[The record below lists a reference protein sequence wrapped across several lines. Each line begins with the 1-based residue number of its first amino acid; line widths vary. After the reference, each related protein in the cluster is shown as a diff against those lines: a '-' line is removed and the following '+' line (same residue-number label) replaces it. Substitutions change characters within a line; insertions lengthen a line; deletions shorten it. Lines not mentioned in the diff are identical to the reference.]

1 MQMYL
6 PANGLTALKILRS
19 RWQRCFMSE
28 FVKLK
33 SVEAYPDHT
42 LHLTFASGEKR
53 VYDLKPDL
61 VCKIFSPL
69 KNVGLFLQAKNDVY
83 GVVWTDSID
92 IAAEH
97 LYYNGIPVA

>member
-1 MQMYL
+1 
-6 PANGLTALKILRS
+6 
-19 RWQRCFMSE
+19 MSE

-33 SVEAYPDHT
+33 SVEAHPDHT

-53 VYDLKPDL
+53 VYDFKPDL
-61 VCKIFSPL
+61 AHKIFSPL
-69 KNVGLFLQAKNDVY
+69 KNIGLFLQAKNDVY

-97 LYYNGIPVA
+97 LYCNGIPVA